1 MAGPEITDNPAK
13 SHHHP
18 TRCGLN
24 LPHPPALMKL
34 MEGISDML
42 FLLSLAHC
50 HCRLFNGVAADV
62 GWRDQTL
69 VFPCL
74 CLGYF
79 REFIL
84 RNEHKKKSKI

>member
-1 MAGPEITDNPAK
+1 MAGPGITDNPAK

-42 FLLSLAHC
+42 FLLSLTVTVISLMALLPMSERRI
-50 HCRLFNGVAADV
+50 RLCFS
-62 GWRDQTL
+62 L
-69 VFPCL
+69 L
-74 CLGYF
+74 
-79 REFIL
+79 EFIL
-84 RNEHKKKSKI
+84 GHEH

>member
-1 MAGPEITDNPAK
+1 MARPEITDNPAK

-42 FLLSLAHC
+42 FLLSPFPSQYHLI
-50 HCRLFNGVAADV
+50 NGIAARV
-62 GWRDQTL
+62 G
-69 VFPCL
+69 
-74 CLGYF
+74 
-79 REFIL
+79 E
-84 RNEHKKKSKI
+84 KI

>member
-42 FLLSLAHC
+42 FLLLLSRSLCHC
-50 HCRLFNGVAADV
+50 HLFNGVTAD
-62 GWRDQTL
+62 GGEKDQIFFFFFFIAPL
-69 VFPCL
+69 A
-74 CLGYF
+74 
-79 REFIL
+79 FIL
-84 RNEHKKKSKI
+84 GHEHEK